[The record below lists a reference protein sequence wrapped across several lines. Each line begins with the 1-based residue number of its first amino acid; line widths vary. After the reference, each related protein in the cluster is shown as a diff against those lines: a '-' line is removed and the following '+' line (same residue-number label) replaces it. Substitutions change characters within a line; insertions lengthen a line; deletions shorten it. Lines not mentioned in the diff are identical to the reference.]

1 MNIFSNFI
9 NVASGQPLGGYADE
23 RLSISESNDLE
34 INGLEFNDPDS
45 GVSVEICSIDALY
58 AGDLAEDEQG
68 INCRRIFAASH
79 SHFAPMLDSTK
90 PLLGAVSHQSLVA
103 WRSAIKNTQRTKVN
117 STSCTVWRADAPI
130 PIYRRFD
137 FPNTQ
142 LNRFL
147 TTRAGMFPNPDQ
159 SIDRNIYMFEF
170 SSDGR
175 TDAVIV
181 LHSCHP
187 VSRSNRW
194 HTSPDYIGAL
204 RASVRER
211 FGDVPCLFFLGCSGD
226 VRPNFAYK
234 RINWLPRNR
243 LNWRFEWPV
252 RLESEKW
259 ADQTYANAVQNAVP
273 WQKFDID
280 VNSLRLSFINMPL
293 LHQPALQIPCVHIGE
308 SIRFEFV
315 PFEVSHLFHLD
326 AQKKD
331 PMRFIVSCADNTRG
345 YLPHP
350 SQISAG
356 GYEVDGSRSCMG
368 LTDRVE
374 LKQGSLW

>member
-1 MNIFSNFI
+1 MEVFSSRI
-9 NVASGQPLGGYADE
+9 HIESGQPLGGYAGE
-23 RLSISESNDLE
+23 RLSSLENNDLE
-34 INGLEFNDPDS
+34 LNGLAFVDPAT
-45 GVSVEICSIDALY
+45 GLRVELCSIDALY
-58 AGDLAEDEQG
+58 AGDLTAEES

-79 SHFAPMLDSTK
+79 SHFVPMLDSTK
-90 PLLGAVSHQSLVA
+90 PQLGAVSQQALGA
-103 WRSAIKNTQRTKVN
+103 WRNALNTTFRTGVASK
-117 STSCTVWRADAPI
+117 SCTVWRADVPI

-137 FPNTQ
+137 FPNNQ
-142 LNRFL
+142 FNRFL
-147 TTRAGMFPNPDQ
+147 TSRAGMFPNPDQ
-159 SIDRNIYMFEF
+159 PIDRNIYMFEF
-170 SSDGR
+170 GSAER

-181 LHSCHP
+181 LHACHP
-187 VSRSNRW
+187 VSRSDRLR
-194 HTSPDYIGAL
+194 TSPDYIGAL

-211 FGDVPCLFFLGCSGD
+211 FGNVPCLFFLGCSGD

-252 RLESEKW
+252 RAESEQW
-259 ADQTYANAVQNAVP
+259 ADHAYANAVQNALP

-280 VNSLRLSFINMPL
+280 VNSFRLSSINMPFQ
-293 LHQPALQIPCVHIGE
+293 HQPALQVPCVHIGE

-350 SQISAG
+350 SQIDAG
-356 GYEVDGSRSCMG
+356 GYEVDGSRPCMG